1 MSVIQ
6 NVNIEKLEGFRKFLK
21 ENPEKV
27 RLKLEARAIY
37 EGQVGRSTVHIGPYQ
52 LDDDKIDRETRH
64 YTIPF
69 GAWREVEEAMGVEGP
84 TDRMEPVEM
93 ALAATAACVI
103 NSISLNTV
111 RLGIDVEGLEIS
123 VRSTIDPRVLFAV
136 KGPEDHGSCI
146 KSIDYD
152 VKVRGDISDDELKT
166 IKQLCEH
173 SPVYGMLAIPI
184 PMHANVVHVQPDVK
198 PQLN

>member
-21 ENPEKV
+21 ENPEKA

-52 LDDDKIDRETRH
+52 LDDDKVDRETRH

>member
-1 MSVIQ
+1 MKVIQ
-6 NVNIEKLEGFRKFLK
+6 NVNIEKLEGFRTFLK
-21 ENPEKV
+21 DNPEKAL
-27 RLKLEARAIY
+27 LKLEARAVY

-52 LDDDKIDRETRH
+52 LDDTRVDRETRH

-69 GAWREVEEAMGVEGP
+69 GAWREVEELMGVEGP

-93 ALAATAACVI
+93 ALAATASCVI

-111 RLGIDVEGLEIS
+111 RLGIKVDGLEIS
-123 VRSTIDPRVLFAV
+123 VRTTVDPRVLFAIN
-136 KGPEDHGSCI
+136 GPDDYGSCI

-152 VKVRGDISDDELKT
+152 VKVQGEISDDELKT

-173 SPVYGMLAIPI
+173 SPVYIMMTTPI
-184 PMHANVVHVQPDVK
+184 AMTSNVQRALSSVETN
-198 PQLN
+198 LN

>member
-1 MSVIQ
+1 MTVIQ
-6 NVNIEKLEGFRKFLK
+6 NVNIEKLEGFRTFLK
-21 ENPEKV
+21 ENPEKA

-52 LDDDKIDRETRH
+52 LDDDSFDRETRH

-69 GAWREVEEAMGVEGP
+69 GAWREVEEAMGIEGP

-93 ALAATAACVI
+93 ALAATASCVI

-111 RLGIDVEGLEIS
+111 RMGIDVDGLEVS
-123 VRSTIDPRVLFAV
+123 VRSTIDPRVLFAIN
-136 KGPEDHGSCI
+136 GPEDHGSCI
-146 KSIDYD
+146 KSITYD
-152 VKVRGDISDDELKT
+152 VKVQGDISDDELNT
-166 IKQLCEH
+166 IKKLCEH

-184 PMHANVVHVQPDVK
+184 PMHANVELIHPNVEPR
-198 PQLN
+198 LN

>member
-52 LDDDKIDRETRH
+52 LDDDKFDRETRH

>member
-1 MSVIQ
+1 MKVIQ
-6 NVNIEKLEGFRKFLK
+6 NVNIEKLEGFRTFLK
-21 ENPEKV
+21 DNPEKAL
-27 RLKLEARAIY
+27 LKLEARAVY

-52 LDDDKIDRETRH
+52 LDDTRVDRETRH

-69 GAWREVEEAMGVEGP
+69 GAWREVEELMGVEGP

-93 ALAATAACVI
+93 ALAATASCVI

-111 RLGIDVEGLEIS
+111 RLGIKVDGLEIS
-123 VRSTIDPRVLFAV
+123 VRTTVDPRVLFAIN
-136 KGPEDHGSCI
+136 GPDDYGSCI

-152 VKVRGDISDDELKT
+152 VKVQGEISDDELKT

-173 SPVYGMLAIPI
+173 SPVYIMMATPI
-184 PMHANVVHVQPDVK
+184 AMTSNVQRALSSVETN
-198 PQLN
+198 LN

>member
-6 NVNIEKLEGFRKFLK
+6 NVNIEKLEDFRTFLK
-21 ENPEKV
+21 ENPEKA
-27 RLKLEARAIY
+27 RLKLEARAVY

-52 LDDDKIDRETRH
+52 LDDASFNRETRH

-69 GAWREVEEAMGVEGP
+69 GAWREVEEAMGIEGP

-111 RLGIDVEGLEIS
+111 RMGINVEEMEIC
-123 VRSTIDPRVLFAV
+123 VRSTIDPRVLFAIR
-136 KGPEDHGSCI
+136 GPEDHGSCI

-152 VKVRGDISDDELKT
+152 VKVQGDISNDELET
-166 IKQLCEH
+166 IRQLCKH

-184 PMHANVVHVQPDVK
+184 PMKANVELIQPSTE
-198 PQLN
+198 PL

>member
-1 MSVIQ
+1 MTVIQ
-6 NVNIEKLEGFRKFLK
+6 NVNIEKLEGFRTFLK
-21 ENPEKV
+21 ENPEKA

-52 LDDDKIDRETRH
+52 LDDDSFDRETRH

-69 GAWREVEEAMGVEGP
+69 GAWREVEEALGIEGP

-93 ALAATAACVI
+93 ALAATASCVV
-103 NSISLNTV
+103 NSITLNAV
-111 RLGIDVEGLEIS
+111 RMGIKIDDLEIS

-136 KGPEDHGSCI
+136 RGPEDHGSCI

-152 VKVRGDISDDELKT
+152 VKVSGDISNEELKT

-184 PMHANVVHVQPDVK
+184 PMHANVEHIHSNIEPS
-198 PQLN
+198 LN

>member
-1 MSVIQ
+1 MTVIQ
-6 NVNIEKLEGFRKFLK
+6 NVNIEKLEGFRTFLK
-21 ENPEKV
+21 ENPEKA

-52 LDDDKIDRETRH
+52 VDDDSFDRETRH

-111 RLGIDVEGLEIS
+111 RLGIDVEGMEIS

-173 SPVYGMLAIPI
+173 SPVYGMLVIPI

>member
-1 MSVIQ
+1 MTVIQ
-6 NVNIEKLEGFRKFLK
+6 NVNIEKLEGFRTFLK

-27 RLKLEARAIY
+27 RLKLEAKGIY

-52 LDDDKIDRETRH
+52 LDDAKIDRETRH

-69 GAWREVEEAMGVEGP
+69 GAWREVEEAMGIEGP

-93 ALAATAACVI
+93 ALAATASCVI
-103 NSISLNTV
+103 NSISLNTA
-111 RLGIDVEGLEIS
+111 RLGIDVKELEVI
-123 VRSTIDPRVLFAV
+123 VRSTIDPRVLFAI

-152 VKVRGDISDDELKT
+152 VKVQGNISKSELET
-166 IKQLCEH
+166 IKQLCEN

-184 PMHANVVHVQPDVK
+184 PMNANVEHIHPDLK
-198 PQLN
+198 PV